1 MSEFKNVN
9 VVYFYVTDWEA
20 GKKFYRDTLGWP
32 IAFSDEGMGWEEYGE
47 EGATHIAINRWDEGP
62 PPTKA
67 GGATCTLLVKDAHQ
81 VTESLRAKG
90 VRCDD
95 VITIPGAVTYGTFYD
110 PEGNR
115 IQFVNDQPAA

>member
-20 GKKFYRDTLGWP
+20 GKKFYRETLGWP

-62 PPTKA
+62 PPAKA

-81 VTESLRAKG
+81 VTESSAG
-90 VRCDD
+90 
-95 VITIPGAVTYGTFYD
+95 
-110 PEGNR
+110 
-115 IQFVNDQPAA
+115 